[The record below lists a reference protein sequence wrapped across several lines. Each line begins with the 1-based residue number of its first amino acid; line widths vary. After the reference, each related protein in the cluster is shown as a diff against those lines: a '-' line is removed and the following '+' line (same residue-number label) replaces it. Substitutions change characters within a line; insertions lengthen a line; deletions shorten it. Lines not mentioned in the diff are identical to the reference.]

1 MDDDSAGRVA
11 TVGSYIGGVV
21 CAIGWYVFMA
31 ISLLPGQEKT
41 KGKYLWDCHANV
53 TALPEDSY
61 VSPCEFTSGAYWAP
75 GILMTLGVVMLNVIR
90 WTALGDDMSLG
101 DDSSATKAKI
111 WVVVCFVI
119 MFCALGGGVWI
130 TVVDGQRPKDDKV
143 WMGPGIAVLVQC
155 ICLFVGGLIFRIA
168 RRKEDHAI

>member
-1 MDDDSAGRVA
+1 
-11 TVGSYIGGVV
+11 
-21 CAIGWYVFMA
+21 
-31 ISLLPGQEKT
+31 
-41 KGKYLWDCHANV
+41 
-53 TALPEDSY
+53 
-61 VSPCEFTSGAYWAP
+61 
-75 GILMTLGVVMLNVIR
+75 MTLGVVMLNVIR

-130 TVVDGQRPKDDKV
+130 TVVDGQRPQDDKV